1 MFRRH
6 GPAGYKH
13 MLVSDSETESD
24 DNLSSVAVTVA
35 KDGRR
40 AREEEEGERS
50 LSTHQRPTPSFK
62 SKQSLDPEGLLE
74 VAKEYQKKM
83 EKKSIP
89 RERLKEMVVVNWRG
103 LAKTMKTL
111 YGQPLHYLTEELCKE
126 WDKSRIGSKNEEKAL
141 NSILSWREAEET
153 VWKVE
158 AVHRLCT
165 SPVHLAL
172 LWLHDPQYHL
182 VVDQVISTSSSSTST
197 K

>member
-6 GPAGYKH
+6 GPVGYKH

-40 AREEEEGERS
+40 ARAEEDGERS

-172 LWLHDPQYHL
+172 LWLNDPQYHL
-182 VVDQVISTSSSSTST
+182 IVDEVISTSSSTST